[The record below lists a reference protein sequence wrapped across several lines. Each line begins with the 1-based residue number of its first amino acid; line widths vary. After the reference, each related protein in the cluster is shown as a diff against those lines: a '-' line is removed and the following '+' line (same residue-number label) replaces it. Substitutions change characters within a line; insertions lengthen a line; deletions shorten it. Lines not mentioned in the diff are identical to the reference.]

1 MARHPQAILLLVAAL
16 AAQLRAATPESN
28 RTVRCTFAAIPPR
41 HRAVAV
47 FDALNVGCDGAVYFG
62 TSNYGTPAKLVRYD
76 PPSGA
81 VEVVCDVSETMG
93 EDLEQSIP
101 SGKIHTLLPVASDGT
116 IYFGTHLG
124 DDRCMSGEHPS
135 LYGGGHFMSYNP
147 ATRQCRDLGRASGQ
161 ESVMRVELDEP
172 RQRLYAITYPGGRL
186 IVKDLV
192 SGAITDK
199 GQASHHGYA
208 MPYLFADGRAY
219 FFSRPG
225 KIARYDPDTDAIEEV
240 LTLPDTPNK
249 APLDANSLFSSM
261 LRGLDADRTSAVGAI
276 KAGKQSFLYRFTVP
290 RKRKG
295 ACGFRWLGEVPHEAS
310 STLLAPNGDI
320 LAYAW
325 RSCRIHYFETAS
337 GKVHYLGVPRDA
349 EGRAA
354 TLLFPAVFAPDGTLY
369 FGGALDTTTD
379 RFKQSGYGLGALG
392 FIRIAPEALQQALN
406 EARP

>member
-1 MARHPQAILLLVAAL
+1 MKRNHPAFLLLAACL
-16 AAQLRAATPESN
+16 AAQIRAATPASN
-28 RTVRCTFAAIPPR
+28 RTVRCTFAAIPPK

-47 FDALNVGCDGAVYFG
+47 FDALNVGLDGAVYFG

-76 PPSGA
+76 PTSGA
-81 VEVVCDVSETMG
+81 VEVVCDVGGAMG
-93 EDLEQSIP
+93 EDLNVMVP

-135 LYGGGHFMSYNP
+135 PYGGGHFMSYNP
-147 ATRQCRDLGRASGQ
+147 TAGRCQDLGRACNQ
-161 ESVMRVELDEP
+161 ESIMRVELDEP

-192 SGAITDK
+192 SGAIRDK

-208 MPYLFADGRAY
+208 MPFLFADGRAY

-225 KIARYDPDTDAIEEV
+225 RIARYDPDADEIEEV
-240 LTLPDTPNK
+240 LTLPPTPNR
-249 APLDANSLFSSM
+249 AAIDANGLYSSM
-261 LRGLDADRTSAVGAI
+261 LRGLNADRTEAVGSVSAN
-276 KAGKQSFLYRFTVP
+276 KQRFLYRFAVP
-290 RKRKG
+290 ANRRG
-295 ACGFRWLGEVPHEAS
+295 RYRFRWLGEVPHEGD
-310 STLLAPNGDI
+310 STLLAPNGNI
-320 LAYAW
+320 FAYAW
-325 RSCRIHYFETAS
+325 RSCRIHCYEAKS
-337 GKVHYLGVPRDA
+337 GKVHYLGVPHDA

-369 FGGALDTTTD
+369 FGGALNTTTD

-392 FIRIAPEALQQALN
+392 FIRIAPEALEQALN
-406 EARP
+406 EATL

>member
-1 MARHPQAILLLVAAL
+1 MTRNLPVLLLLATGLVAP
-16 AAQLRAATPESN
+16 LRAATPESN
-28 RTVRCTFAAIPPR
+28 RVVRCTFAAIPPK

-47 FDALNVGCDGAVYFG
+47 FDALNVGRDGAVYFG
-62 TSNYGTPAKLVRYD
+62 TSNYGTPARLVRYD
-76 PPSGA
+76 PTSGA
-81 VEVVCDVSETMG
+81 VEVVCDVSATQS
-93 EDLEQSIP
+93 EDLGQLVP

-172 RQRLYAITYPGGRL
+172 RQRLYGITYPGGRL

-208 MPYLFADGRAY
+208 MPYLFADGRVY

-225 KIARYDPDTDAIEEV
+225 RIARYDPDTDAIEEV
-240 LTLPDTPNK
+240 LTLPETPNQ
-249 APLDANSLFSSM
+249 APIDANSLYSSM
-261 LRGLDADRTSAVGAI
+261 LRGLNADRTAAVGSVG
-276 KAGKQSFLYRFTVP
+276 AGKQRFLYRFTVP
-290 RKRKG
+290 SGRAG
-295 ACGFRWLGEVPHEAS
+295 ACGFRWLGEVPLEAS

-325 RSCRIHYFETAS
+325 RSCRVYYFETAR
-337 GKVHYLGVPRDA
+337 GTVHCLGVPRDA
-349 EGRAA
+349 EGRVA

-392 FIRIAPEALQQALN
+392 FIRITPAALQHALN
-406 EARP
+406 EAQ

>member
-1 MARHPQAILLLVAAL
+1 MTRNHPVLLLLAAGL
-16 AAQLRAATPESN
+16 AAQLRAATPETN
-28 RTVRCTFAAIPPR
+28 RAVRCTFAAIPPR

-47 FDALNVGCDGAVYFG
+47 FDALNVGRDGAVYFG
-62 TSNYGTPAKLVRYD
+62 TSNYGTPARLVRYD
-76 PPSGA
+76 PVSGA
-81 VEVVCDVSETMG
+81 VEVVCDVSATQS
-93 EDLEQSIP
+93 EDLGQFVP

-172 RQRLYAITYPGGRL
+172 RQRLYGITYPGGRL

-240 LTLPDTPNK
+240 LTLPPTPNQ
-249 APLDANSLFSSM
+249 AAIDANGLYSSM
-261 LRGLDADRTSAVGAI
+261 LRGLNADRTAAVGSVG
-276 KAGKQSFLYRFTVP
+276 AGKQRFLYRFTVP
-290 RKRKG
+290 PDRAG
-295 ACGFRWLGEVPHEAS
+295 ACDFHWLGEVPLEAS

-337 GKVHYLGVPRDA
+337 GAVHCLGVPRDA

-354 TLLFPAVFAPDGTLY
+354 TLIFPAVFAPDGTLY

-392 FIRIAPEALQQALN
+392 FIRIAPEALQHALN
-406 EARP
+406 EAKP

>member
-1 MARHPQAILLLVAAL
+1 MTRNHPVLLLLAAGL
-16 AAQLRAATPESN
+16 AAQLRAATPETN
-28 RTVRCTFAAIPPR
+28 RAVRCTFAAIPPR

-47 FDALNVGCDGAVYFG
+47 FDALNVGRDGAVYFG

-76 PPSGA
+76 PTSGA

-93 EDLEQSIP
+93 EDLGQSIP

-172 RQRLYAITYPGGRL
+172 RQRLYGITYPGGRL

-240 LTLPDTPNK
+240 LTLPEAPNQ
-249 APLDANSLFSSM
+249 APIDANSLYSSM
-261 LRGLDADRTSAVGAI
+261 LRGLDAGRLSAVGAI

-290 RKRKG
+290 PDRKG
-295 ACGFRWLGEVPHEAS
+295 ACGFRWLGEVPQEAS

-337 GKVHYLGVPRDA
+337 GAVHCLGVPRDA

-354 TLLFPAVFAPDGTLY
+354 TLIFPAVFAPDGTLY

-392 FIRIAPEALQQALN
+392 FIRIAPEALQHALN
-406 EARP
+406 EAKP